1 MFRNRY
7 ISFNKQRNY
16 IRQCYVFNASSQFST
31 KERYT
36 EVDGDDNMSTTS
48 NNGFIQ
54 MDIYNDEKINEKLS
68 KKNSEVTSE
77 ENSETTSDDEDE
89 VTSEDLETA
98 SDDEDETTSEE
109 DPDENEVT
117 NEEDFDDEINV
128 DKSFTTRAYDELVD
142 IIRHPQFRSEDVI
155 PNSRRFRK
163 YRQRL
168 PLLPIK
174 SRRVHISDKKTPS
187 TSKKIG
193 RAYSLSISD
202 IICQILNNP
211 SLFNKM
217 YFGPGQ
223 EVANNKELW
232 HGNIWKE
239 SSRFGQSSIIIA
251 NVTYHSGDFVI
262 YKESNER
269 RFGRV
274 LAIIQQD
281 NRLKIKIQR
290 ILRYEELPKN
300 LQSNSRKERSREGEV
315 WFFDR
320 EMDNAIAIVELQA
333 IVKLVLISILY
344 DNVSNGHSIKIRE
357 ILYKYNDHWKL
368 RDVKYSYQHP
378 SEFALLEEPVTNRP
392 VYKLFIDLYYDDFG
406 TLRNVY
412 HSLGGVYIQVGN
424 MPFYER
430 RYLKNHFVL
439 GFVPFGGSFDEFIK
453 PFIAEMKVLEK
464 GKIMNIQGKECL
476 VIASLGD
483 ITSDLVQ
490 GNDLAGVKRHGA
502 NRGCRTCNATKDSLT
517 SDVDLQLISRYHQQS
532 DKQFEEICA
541 ASTLSEC
548 KNLATE
554 YGLHLQPPIL
564 SQLQWER
571 HLQSPQDAYHAT
583 AGKVLRFLKITI
595 DALLPEG
602 KSKFIITWKNFEYP
616 RTWHKLPNPISHI
629 DSFMMSDCLRLAMVI
644 PFILNRFLKP
654 QHFKQ
659 SEIEKFQMR
668 MDVSRSNLAI
678 KLWVKCWILVSKT
691 MAMVFKSSFTEED
704 YAELRKCLDNERKL
718 LSQAFKDF
726 ENLPNLHVNFH
737 LMQHA
742 KSYATLLNTSVETK
756 EMMHRIL
763 KSAVPRTNL
772 KNVSLDLLKHYTTL
786 FAVRHLL
793 DGGIDMRFSTSN
805 HGFMNLPHHLQR
817 MMSDWFII
825 KGEVNI
831 EDDADEV
838 YLKKRIVRRHVDASL
853 LLNFQAELALAYE
866 DLEDYSMNQNSSP
879 VFFEYAR
886 FYIKENDDI
895 VQCRLHV
902 GDIVTI
908 NTEEFGGSFAV
919 IRAIFYHQKN
929 NFRFTFIIIDW
940 FEDMNRTKLGCPVY
954 RLQTANNWR
963 RIFSISLVNA
973 VNTVHFVHDC
983 KDGECAGG
991 NHDFRNN
998 LYMRNLYLFNA
1009 V

>member
-1 MFRNRY
+1 
-7 ISFNKQRNY
+7 QR
-16 IRQCYVFNASSQFST
+16 YVFNASSQFST

-128 DKSFTTRAYDELVD
+128 DKSF
-142 IIRHPQFRSEDVI
+142 
-155 PNSRRFRK
+155 
-163 YRQRL
+163 
-168 PLLPIK
+168 
-174 SRRVHISDKKTPS
+174 S
-187 TSKKIG
+187 TEQMPRNFGDFAPYFSNITEVLFFCWMQKHN
-193 RAYSLSISD
+193 
-202 IICQILNNP
+202 IL
-211 SLFNKM
+211 
-217 YFGPGQ
+217 
-223 EVANNKELW
+223 
-232 HGNIWKE
+232 
-239 SSRFGQSSIIIA
+239 
-251 NVTYHSGDFVI
+251 TYHSGDFVI

-344 DNVSNGHSIKIRE
+344 DN
-357 ILYKYNDHWKL
+357 
-368 RDVKYSYQHP
+368 
-378 SEFALLEEPVTNRP
+378 
-392 VYKLFIDLYYDDFG
+392 
-406 TLRNVY
+406 
-412 HSLGGVYIQVGN
+412 
-424 MPFYER
+424 
-430 RYLKNHFVL
+430 
-439 GFVPFGGSFDEFIK
+439 
-453 PFIAEMKVLEK
+453 
-464 GKIMNIQGKECL
+464 
-476 VIASLGD
+476 
-483 ITSDLVQ
+483 
-490 GNDLAGVKRHGA
+490 
-502 NRGCRTCNATKDSLT
+502 
-517 SDVDLQLISRYHQQS
+517 
-532 DKQFEEICA
+532 
-541 ASTLSEC
+541 
-548 KNLATE
+548 
-554 YGLHLQPPIL
+554 
-564 SQLQWER
+564 
-571 HLQSPQDAYHAT
+571 
-583 AGKVLRFLKITI
+583 
-595 DALLPEG
+595 
-602 KSKFIITWKNFEYP
+602 
-616 RTWHKLPNPISHI
+616 
-629 DSFMMSDCLRLAMVI
+629 
-644 PFILNRFLKP
+644 
-654 QHFKQ
+654 HFKQ

-718 LSQAFKDF
+718 LS
-726 ENLPNLHVNFH
+726 
-737 LMQHA
+737 
-742 KSYATLLNTSVETK
+742 
-756 EMMHRIL
+756 
-763 KSAVPRTNL
+763 
-772 KNVSLDLLKHYTTL
+772 
-786 FAVRHLL
+786 
-793 DGGIDMRFSTSN
+793 
-805 HGFMNLPHHLQR
+805 QR

>member
-1 MFRNRY
+1 
-7 ISFNKQRNY
+7 
-16 IRQCYVFNASSQFST
+16 
-31 KERYT
+31 
-36 EVDGDDNMSTTS
+36 
-48 NNGFIQ
+48 
-54 MDIYNDEKINEKLS
+54 
-68 KKNSEVTSE
+68 
-77 ENSETTSDDEDE
+77 
-89 VTSEDLETA
+89 
-98 SDDEDETTSEE
+98 
-109 DPDENEVT
+109 
-117 NEEDFDDEINV
+117 
-128 DKSFTTRAYDELVD
+128 
-142 IIRHPQFRSEDVI
+142 
-155 PNSRRFRK
+155 
-163 YRQRL
+163 
-168 PLLPIK
+168 
-174 SRRVHISDKKTPS
+174 
-187 TSKKIG
+187 
-193 RAYSLSISD
+193 
-202 IICQILNNP
+202 
-211 SLFNKM
+211 
-217 YFGPGQ
+217 
-223 EVANNKELW
+223 
-232 HGNIWKE
+232 
-239 SSRFGQSSIIIA
+239 
-251 NVTYHSGDFVI
+251 
-262 YKESNER
+262 
-269 RFGRV
+269 
-274 LAIIQQD
+274 
-281 NRLKIKIQR
+281 
-290 ILRYEELPKN
+290 
-300 LQSNSRKERSREGEV
+300 
-315 WFFDR
+315 
-320 EMDNAIAIVELQA
+320 
-333 IVKLVLISILY
+333 
-344 DNVSNGHSIKIRE
+344 
-357 ILYKYNDHWKL
+357 
-368 RDVKYSYQHP
+368 
-378 SEFALLEEPVTNRP
+378 
-392 VYKLFIDLYYDDFG
+392 
-406 TLRNVY
+406 
-412 HSLGGVYIQVGN
+412 
-424 MPFYER
+424 
-430 RYLKNHFVL
+430 
-439 GFVPFGGSFDEFIK
+439 
-453 PFIAEMKVLEK
+453 MKVLEK

-517 SDVDLQLISRYHQQS
+517 SDVDLPLISRYHQQS

-763 KSAVPRTNL
+763 KM
-772 KNVSLDLLKHYTTL
+772 
-786 FAVRHLL
+786 RHLL